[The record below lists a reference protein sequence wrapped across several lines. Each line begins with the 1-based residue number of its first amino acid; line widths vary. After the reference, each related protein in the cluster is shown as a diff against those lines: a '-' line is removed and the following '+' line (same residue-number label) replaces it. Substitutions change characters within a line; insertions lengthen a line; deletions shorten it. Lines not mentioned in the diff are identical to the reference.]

1 MTQPRICP
9 ECQAE
14 IPVDA
19 PPGVY
24 PYCAL
29 RAGLRWEDETR
40 PDRQPEP
47 RTPLTPEELSRRLPE
62 LEDFELIGPG
72 GMVT

>member
-9 ECQAE
+9 ECKAE

-19 PPGVY
+19 PPGVC

-40 PDRQPEP
+40 PDR
-47 RTPLTPEELSRRLPE
+47 R
-62 LEDFELIGPG
+62 G
-72 GMVT
+72 GGLVLR